1 MHAKAQRCGF
11 NGTIRVLC
19 GIFAAPY
26 QDSCLLRGT
35 GNIAMKWFGININN
49 PISIARLGLVGF
61 AFAAGAMTNMSFVAS
76 PGSKGA
82 DTLRDDK
89 SAFKSLFANNRFDA
103 SRPYEAQLNPRA
115 VSFVQ
120 EYIRKQGKE
129 LAKMQT
135 WGKPYFDLYDNI
147 LAIYGIPVE
156 MKYLSVIES
165 HLRSGLVS
173 WAGAVGPWQLMP
185 YEAKRFG
192 LRTGGAVDDRTDFY
206 KSTHVAARLMKELY
220 SEFGDWLLVVA
231 AYNGGA
237 GRVRQAIRKSGSRD
251 FWDLQYFLPEETRN
265 HVKKFIGTHYIMEG
279 SGGWT
284 TMTAGETEIQKAAIA
299 SNQQQVALSE
309 LEMENTTVIEIGG
322 RYNSVIVANSLTMDI
337 AQFNKWNPGF
347 DKALAEGKKYS
358 MRIQKDKAA
367 IFEARKGNLLM
378 ESLRV
383 LLDSPV
389 AGS

>member
-1 MHAKAQRCGF
+1 
-11 NGTIRVLC
+11 
-19 GIFAAPY
+19 
-26 QDSCLLRGT
+26 
-35 GNIAMKWFGININN
+35 MKWFGLNINN
-49 PISIARLGLVGF
+49 PISIARLGLIGF
-61 AFAAGAMTNMSFVAS
+61 AFSLGAAANMSFVSA
-76 PGSKGA
+76 PNGLGR

-89 SAFKSLFANNRFDA
+89 NAFKSLFTNNRFDA
-103 SRPYEAQLNPRA
+103 SRPYETQLNPRA

-129 LAKMQT
+129 LEKMQT
-135 WGKPYFDLYDNI
+135 WGKPYFDLYDNV

-206 KSTHVAARLMKELY
+206 KSTHAAARLMKELY

-284 TMTAGETEIQKAAIA
+284 TMTASETVMQKAAIA
-299 SNQQQVALSE
+299 NNQQTAILNQQ
-309 LEMENTTVIEIGG
+309 EMETTAVIEISG
-322 RYNSVIVANSLTMDI
+322 RYNSVVVANGLLIDI
-337 AQFNKWNPGF
+337 SQFNKWNPGF

-358 MRIQKDKAA
+358 LRLQKEKVA
-367 IFEARKGNLLM
+367 IFEARKANLLM

-383 LLDSPV
+383 LLESPV
-389 AGS
+389 AGR